1 MNRFSPR
8 ALSITVILLLLIN
21 TGLVVFLVMQ
31 RSRSHSYHSSSH
43 RQDAFDRMA
52 RTLNYTEAQKEQ
64 HRSLREEHIAR
75 MRPLYD
81 SIRQTKVI
89 LFSKASIV
97 EQSDSIYIGY
107 MNKMSGWQTRINE
120 LNYAYYKKVRSML
133 RPEQQPRYDSL
144 LIKMI
149 ERGRR
154 DSSRYR

>member
-8 ALSITVILLLLIN
+8 ALSVAVILLLLIN
-21 TGLVVFLVMQ
+21 SGLVVFLVMQ
-31 RSRSHSYHSSSH
+31 RSRSHSHSSSH

-52 RTLNYTEAQKEQ
+52 RTLNYTEAQKKQ

-89 LFSKASIV
+89 LFSRTSIV
-97 EQSDSIYIGY
+97 EQSNSIYISY
-107 MNKMSGWQTRINE
+107 MNKMGGWQTRINE
-120 LNYAYYKKVRSML
+120 LNYAYYKKVRNLL

-154 DSSRYR
+154 DSSHYR

>member
-1 MNRFSPR
+1 MTIFSTR
-8 ALSITVILLLLIN
+8 AFSIAVILLLLIN
-21 TGLVVFLVMQ
+21 TGLVIFLLMQ
-31 RSRSHSYHSSSH
+31 RNRSHAHHSASRH
-43 RQDAFDRMA
+43 QEAFDRMA

-89 LFSKASIV
+89 LFSRTSIV

-144 LIKMI
+144 LIRMI

-154 DSSRYR
+154 DSSQRR

>member
-1 MNRFSPR
+1 MNRFTPR
-8 ALSITVILLLLIN
+8 ALSIAVILLLLIN

-31 RSRSHSYHSSSH
+31 RSRSHSHSSSH

-52 RTLNYTEAQKEQ
+52 RTLNYTEAQKKQ

-89 LFSKASIV
+89 LFSRTSIV
-97 EQSDSIYIGY
+97 EQSNSIYISY
-107 MNKMSGWQTRINE
+107 MNKMGGWQTRINE
-120 LNYAYYKKVRSML
+120 LNYAYYKKVRNLL

-154 DSSRYR
+154 DSSHYR

>member
-1 MNRFSPR
+1 MNRFTPR
-8 ALSITVILLLLIN
+8 ALSIAVILLLLIN

-31 RSRSHSYHSSSH
+31 RSRSHSHSSSH

-89 LFSKASIV
+89 LFSRTSIV
-97 EQSDSIYIGY
+97 EQSNSIYISY
-107 MNKMSGWQTRINE
+107 MNKMGGWQTPINE
-120 LNYAYYKKVRSML
+120 LNYAYYKKVRNLL

-154 DSSRYR
+154 DSSHYR

>member
-8 ALSITVILLLLIN
+8 ALSVAVILLLLIN
-21 TGLVVFLVMQ
+21 SGLVVFLVMQ
-31 RSRSHSYHSSSH
+31 RSRSHSHSSSH

-89 LFSKASIV
+89 LFSRTSIV
-97 EQSDSIYIGY
+97 EQSNSIYISY
-107 MNKMSGWQTRINE
+107 MNKMGGWQTRINE
-120 LNYAYYKKVRSML
+120 LNYAYYKKVRNLL

-154 DSSRYR
+154 DSSHYR